1 MTASRETAPSPGRR
15 RWVRLALGV
24 AIAGNLLGAGG
35 AMYFLGDATDL
46 TVEEAIRRFRETSA
60 EPTSPASVAPTTAPT
75 ATGSTTVA
83 PRSTK
88 RRGAGPVATANATTP
103 AAYSDLEPGVYVY
116 ATDGYEETD
125 ALSGQRHDYP
135 SQTTITA
142 SRHECGYRFRW
153 QPLEER
159 WDQSDTCRNA
169 KGIVLERF
177 AIYHEFFHRG
187 ATEDFALDDNAVVL
201 PNDPVAGDD
210 WRWQGT
216 SNDSAIDTL
225 TTVIGFETID
235 VGGRRVRTVHLRY
248 ETAMSGAN
256 AGTQIQDRWHTF
268 DTGLLIRLINAVDAK
283 VEVPFGGTA
292 NYKER
297 YRIDLTSLS
306 PAG

>member
-1 MTASRETAPSPGRR
+1 M
-15 RWVRLALGV
+15 RLTLGV

-35 AMYFLGDATDL
+35 AMYVLGDATDL
-46 TVEEAIRRFRETSA
+46 TVDEAIRRFRETNA
-60 EPTSPASVAPTTAPT
+60 EPTAPAAGAP
-75 ATGSTTVA
+75 TVA
-83 PRSTK
+83 PSASASPSGAPSSKK
-88 RRGAGPVATANATTP
+88 RAGSGPVATANTSVP
-103 AAYSDLEPGVYVY
+103 AASADLEPGVYVY
-116 ATDGYEETD
+116 ATEGYEETD
-125 ALSGQRHDYP
+125 ALSGQRHNYP
-135 SQTTITA
+135 SHTTITA

-187 ATEDFALDDNAVVL
+187 ATEDFALDANAVVL

-210 WRWQGT
+210 WRWTGK

-235 VGGRRVRTVHLRY
+235 VGGKRVRTVHLRY
-248 ETAMSGAN
+248 DTAMSGAN
-256 AGTQIQDRWHTF
+256 QGTQTQDRWHTL
-268 DTGLLIRLINAVDAK
+268 DTGLLIRLVNAVDAK

-297 YRIDLTSLS
+297 YRIDLKSLS
-306 PAG
+306 PEG